1 MQRRDGF
8 AALLALPFVSALP
21 VRAAEAKRRITVYT
35 AVEPEWLAV
44 YRNAFAAVRP
54 DIEITYVRASGGPI
68 CARLLAE
75 KDRVQADAVLGVSA
89 IALENL
95 RAKGIL
101 EPYAPHEVEK
111 LNPKMVE
118 KDNHWFGINAWG
130 GSVCVNTDLLRK
142 KGLSVPRSWSDL
154 LQSEFQ
160 DQIVMPN
167 PRASSTGLM
176 FLHGFVQGFGEKKG
190 WEVIEKL
197 HANML
202 FYAASGARPAAMAA
216 QGEIPIGLSAA
227 AFLKPFLK
235 YKTPV
240 LVVQPE
246 EGIAWDAEA
255 CALPRGCPHPQE
267 AKAFLDFCA
276 GPAVGQIAADFSGIA
291 AREGFSTEEGKRIA
305 ERFLP
310 MDFARAAKDKDVILA
325 RWYALATR

>member
-1 MQRRDGF
+1 MQRRRSL
-8 AALLALPFVSALP
+8 AALLALPFASAAPLC
-21 VRAAEAKRRITVYT
+21 AAEARRRITVYT

-95 RAKGIL
+95 RAKGVL
-101 EPYAPHEVEK
+101 EPYAPKEIEK

-142 KGLSVPRSWSDL
+142 KGLLMPQSWADL
-154 LQSEFQ
+154 LRSEFE

-176 FLHGFVQGFGEKKG
+176 FLHGFVQGFGEEKG
-190 WEVIEKL
+190 WK
-197 HANML
+197 
-202 FYAASGARPAAMAA
+202 
-216 QGEIPIGLSAA
+216 
-227 AFLKPFLK
+227 
-235 YKTPV
+235 
-240 LVVQPE
+240 
-246 EGIAWDAEA
+246 
-255 CALPRGCPHPQE
+255 
-267 AKAFLDFCA
+267 
-276 GPAVGQIAADFSGIA
+276 
-291 AREGFSTEEGKRIA
+291 
-305 ERFLP
+305 
-310 MDFARAAKDKDVILA
+310 
-325 RWYALATR
+325 

>member
-1 MQRRDGF
+1 MQRRRGL
-8 AALLALPFVSALP
+8 AALLTLPLVSAAPLC
-21 VRAAEAKRRITVYT
+21 AAEARRRITVYT

-95 RAKGIL
+95 RAKGVL
-101 EPYAPHEVEK
+101 EPYAPKEVEK

-130 GSVCVNTDLLRK
+130 GSVCINTDLLRK
-142 KGLSVPRSWSDL
+142 KGLSMPQSWADL
-154 LQSEFQ
+154 LRPEFE

-176 FLHGFVQGFGEKKG
+176 FLHGFVQGFGEENG

-202 FYAASGARPAAMAA
+202 FYGGKRCQAGSHGGAGRNSHRTERCGFSQAFFEVQNACHGRPTRRGNRLGCGSLCTAAR
-216 QGEIPIGLSAA
+216 LSASA
-227 AFLKPFLK
+227 RSQSFSRLLCKSCRRRNCGRFQRHCGTRRFQHRRG
-235 YKTPV
+235 KTH
-240 LVVQPE
+240 
-246 EGIAWDAEA
+246 
-255 CALPRGCPHPQE
+255 CR
-267 AKAFLDFCA
+267 
-276 GPAVGQIAADFSGIA
+276 
-291 AREGFSTEEGKRIA
+291 T
-305 ERFLP
+305 
-310 MDFARAAKDKDVILA
+310 ILA
-325 RWYALATR
+325 DGFCPCGKG

>member
-118 KDNHWFGINAWG
+118 RITIGSGSTLGEDRSASIRIFSGKRTFG
-130 GSVCVNTDLLRK
+130 
-142 KGLSVPRSWSDL
+142 
-154 LQSEFQ
+154 
-160 DQIVMPN
+160 
-167 PRASSTGLM
+167 
-176 FLHGFVQGFGEKKG
+176 
-190 WEVIEKL
+190 
-197 HANML
+197 
-202 FYAASGARPAAMAA
+202 AA
-216 QGEIPIGLSAA
+216 QLVRFAA
-227 AFLKPFLK
+227 
-235 YKTPV
+235 
-240 LVVQPE
+240 
-246 EGIAWDAEA
+246 I
-255 CALPRGCPHPQE
+255 
-267 AKAFLDFCA
+267 
-276 GPAVGQIAADFSGIA
+276 
-291 AREGFSTEEGKRIA
+291 
-305 ERFLP
+305 
-310 MDFARAAKDKDVILA
+310 
-325 RWYALATR
+325 

>member
-240 LVVQPE
+240 
-246 EGIAWDAEA
+246 
-255 CALPRGCPHPQE
+255 
-267 AKAFLDFCA
+267 
-276 GPAVGQIAADFSGIA
+276 
-291 AREGFSTEEGKRIA
+291 
-305 ERFLP
+305 
-310 MDFARAAKDKDVILA
+310 
-325 RWYALATR
+325 

>member
-1 MQRRDGF
+1 MQRRRGL
-8 AALLALPFVSALP
+8 AALLALPFASAAPL
-21 VRAAEAKRRITVYT
+21 RAAEARRRITVYT

-95 RAKGIL
+95 RAKGVL
-101 EPYAPHEVEK
+101 EPYAPHEIEK

-118 KDNHWFGINAWG
+118 KDNHRFGINAWG

-142 KGLSVPRSWSDL
+142 KGLAVPQSWADL
-154 LQSEFQ
+154 LQPEFK
-160 DQIVMPN
+160 DRIVMPN

-176 FLHGFVQGFGEKKG
+176 FLHGFVQGFGEEKG

-240 LVVQPE
+240 TVVQPE
-246 EGIAWDAEA
+246 EGNRLGCGSL
-255 CALPRGCPHPQE
+255 CA
-267 AKAFLDFCA
+267 
-276 GPAVGQIAADFSGIA
+276 A
-291 AREGFSTEEGKRIA
+291 ARLSASARSQSLSGLLCESCRRRNCGRFQRHCGTRRFQHRRGKTHCRAFFADGFCPCGKG
-305 ERFLP
+305 
-310 MDFARAAKDKDVILA
+310 
-325 RWYALATR
+325 